1 MAIGPVEF
9 IIIQFPGNQFKGEI
23 IPALDDLL
31 ESKTVR
37 LIDVVFISKDDEG
50 NVIWDEY
57 DAGEEGDGFGFAHLD
72 GEAGLL
78 NEDDILTAAQ
88 VMDANSTAVLLV
100 WEDLWAIPF
109 AVAVRNAGGEL
120 ITGGRIPHEL
130 AQLAADTM
138 PS

>member
-23 IPALDDLL
+23 IPALADLI

-37 LIDVVFISKDDEG
+37 LIDVVFISKDTEG
-50 NVIWDEY
+50 NIVWDEY

-72 GEAGLL
+72 GVAGLL
-78 NEDDILTAAQ
+78 NEDDILTAAE
-88 VMDANSTAVLLV
+88 VMDDNSTAALLV
-100 WEDLWAIPF
+100 WEDLWALPF
-109 AVAVRNAGGEL
+109 AEAVRNAGGEL
-120 ITGGRIPHEL
+120 IVGGRIPHEL

>member
-23 IPALDDLL
+23 IPALSDLI

-37 LIDVVFISKDDEG
+37 LIDVVFITKDDAG
-50 NVIWDEY
+50 NIVWDEY

-78 NEDDILTAAQ
+78 NEDDILTAAE
-88 VMDANSTAVLLV
+88 VMDDNSTAVLLV
-100 WEDLWAIPF
+100 WEDLWATPF
-109 AVAVRNAGGEL
+109 AVAVRNAGGE
-120 ITGGRIPHEL
+120 IIVGGRIPHEL
-130 AQLAADTM
+130 AQLAAETS
-138 PS
+138 P